1 MGRWFATGLAVF
13 VGALVLG
20 PADGT
25 LAASRRRLCN
35 EETFR
40 LVYRPH
46 APVPHLEVYAGDG
59 KRFRK
64 RDRIVYVDAFRIEGG
79 MVCGDL
85 IEFSR
90 RFDQMRNKKVRLD
103 KPALLTCHPGRLR
116 SFSYAPSPLATTV
129 PPTAFDAG
137 QFHVT
142 SGDRRIL
149 YAFFIPTHQ
158 NPSSPLIKY
167 EGNVCTASR
176 PPKLVETS

>member
-1 MGRWFATGLAVF
+1 MGRWFPAALAVL
-13 VGALVLG
+13 VGAFAIG
-20 PADGT
+20 PADGAV
-25 LAASRRRLCN
+25 AADRRRLCN

-79 MVCGDL
+79 LVCGELSD
-85 IEFSR
+85 FSR
-90 RFDQMRNKKVRLD
+90 RFEQMRNKKVRLD
-103 KPALLTCHPGRLR
+103 QAALLTCHAGSLR
-116 SFSYAPSPLATTV
+116 SFSYAPYPRASTV

-142 SGDRRIL
+142 GGDRRIL

-167 EGNVCTASR
+167 DGNVCTASR
-176 PPKLVETS
+176 PPKRA